1 MKYKVFQSINNYHT
15 VQVSLQGKNAC
26 ICININI
33 EEVKSFILLMSEIHE
48 FIKSEDIQNIIYKN
62 DATES
67 IDEFDNFD
75 TFFNYVMSL
84 YDIKKL

>member
-15 VQVSLQGKNAC
+15 VQVSLQGKNAF

-33 EEVKSFILLMSEIHE
+33 HEIKSFILLMSEIHE

-62 DATES
+62 DATDS
-67 IDEFDNFD
+67 VDEFDNFD
-75 TFFNYVMSL
+75 TFLNYVMSL